1 MAKCH
6 FRLSSNSQAPIGHPP
21 TRNTSAAYD
30 LRMLRRRSG
39 LLVLFAV
46 FCAGSAGLLCAAQ
59 RAQPAAQV
67 RYHFGDDPD
76 GKLGWAD
83 PKFDDS
89 AWPIAKDGKW
99 PKPPFD
105 SNGFIWVRFHI
116 RVRSDASGPL
126 AVRSSPP
133 FLIAMEGATDA
144 LEIYAGGILAGRQG
158 SLPPKV
164 DLDVEQRDAV
174 FDLPASAASPGTTTL
189 VALRAWYPLSSR
201 GPASTTWNI
210 SLDES
215 RVLQLARRADHATI
229 TYANL
234 LDLELNGLMVLL
246 GVGVFFAWRWLGG
259 RDLLVFSWVLI
270 AHALFELFTN
280 PSLPGFGAL
289 SWRTQGLILSG
300 LVLLAL
306 LADIEFTWTVHG
318 IRAPGLKRMVQ
329 VCAMVFEVAVL
340 LVVLPTTPTAITDW
354 AGLAFIVSF
363 LGFNLTLVCVNL
375 WAILVRRRN
384 QLIAVAIIAYA
395 TAAYLPQVGILPSGM
410 MVGPFYEHT
419 LALAFFFFAI
429 ALFLLLS
436 ERAWRA
442 WRARDELRVEFEA
455 AREVQERLVAPAV
468 DVPGFK
474 IQSAYVPAKH
484 VGGDF
489 FRAFPEPDGSVVV
502 VVGDVSGKGL
512 RAAMTV
518 SAIIG
523 ALRTMPVLPPT
534 RILLALNRGLVG
546 QMQGGFATCCVAR
559 IGQDGAVTI
568 ANAGHLA
575 PYVNGVELK
584 LSPGLPLGLAAVV
597 EYEEEHFKLEPDQT
611 LTFVS
616 DGVVEARNAQGEL
629 FGFERTQA
637 ISNESASQIAKAAE
651 QFGQEDD
658 ITVLSLTR
666 TVGLNPALA

>member
-1 MAKCH
+1 M
-6 FRLSSNSQAPIGHPP
+6 P
-21 TRNTSAAYD
+21 AAYD
-30 LRMLRRRSG
+30 LRVFLRTSG
-39 LLVLFAV
+39 RLILFIVLLA
-46 FCAGSAGLLCAAQ
+46 CSAELLCPAQ
-59 RAQPAAQV
+59 QAQPSAPAEI

-76 GKLGWAD
+76 GKLGWAN
-83 PKFDDS
+83 PNFDDS
-89 AWPIAKDGKW
+89 TWLVANDGRWPIPP
-99 PKPPFD
+99 PKSD
-105 SNGFIWVRFHI
+105 GFIWVRFHI
-116 RVRSDASGPL
+116 PVRSDASGPL

-133 FLIAMEGATDA
+133 FLSAMDPARQA
-144 LEIYAGGILAGRQG
+144 LEIYAGGALAGRQG
-158 SLPPKV
+158 SLPPQV
-164 DLDVEQRDAV
+164 DLDLDHRDAV
-174 FDLPASAASPGTTTL
+174 FDLPASAASSGTTAL
-189 VALRAWYPLSSR
+189 VALRTWYQPASR
-201 GPASTTWNI
+201 GPTSMTTWNI
-210 SLDES
+210 YVDES
-215 RVLQLARRADHATI
+215 RVLQLAHRADHATI
-229 TYANL
+229 AYANL
-234 LDLELNGLMVLL
+234 LDLGLNALMVLL

-280 PSLPGFGAL
+280 PSLPGLGAL
-289 SWRTQGLILSG
+289 SWRTQSLILSG
-300 LVLLAL
+300 LVLLGL
-306 LADIEFTWTVHG
+306 LSDVEFTWTVHG
-318 IRAPGLKRMVQ
+318 LRARGLKRLLQAFV
-329 VCAMVFEVAVL
+329 VADVVAVL
-340 LVVLPTTPTAITDW
+340 FFVLLTTPTAITSW
-354 AGLAFIVSF
+354 VGLALFLVF
-363 LGFNLTLVCVNL
+363 LGFTLTLVCVNL

-395 TAAYLPQVGILPSGM
+395 TAAFLPWLGILPGGV

-419 LALAFFFFAI
+419 LGLTFFLFAI
-429 ALFLLLS
+429 ALFLLLTG
-436 ERAWRA
+436 RAWKA

-468 DVPGFK
+468 NVPGFK
-474 IQSAYVPAKH
+474 IESAYVPAKQ

-489 FRAFPEPDGSVVV
+489 FRIVPDSDGSVLI

-523 ALRTMPVLPPT
+523 ALRTMPELPLP
-534 RILLALNRGLVG
+534 RILGALNRGLVG
-546 QMQGGFATCCVAR
+546 QMQAGFATCCVAR

-575 PYVNGVELK
+575 PYVNGVELE

-658 ITVLSLTR
+658 ITVLSVSR
-666 TVGLNPALA
+666 TAGLNPSLA